1 MRTLQK
7 ILAVTLLTNLI
18 PFAYGQAV
26 EGTMSCII
34 QDTSL
39 QQIQDGKAESF
50 KGYKGGLEKGDSFS
64 LSYSFLNNTISKN
77 LFKLDTNRGDRKKD
91 MNFLFSESFSFSKSN
106 TNRVTDLVVTDG
118 KNRRVQVIYRP
129 IKKAFIHSYMHLR
142 ENSITLGLAGSTQ
155 LDMRRYYKG
164 DWMGMYTY
172 ATSLVASPIT
182 SLSYSFDCKHSSED
196 NWLEVFEALL
206 KVPR

>member
-1 MRTLQK
+1 
-7 ILAVTLLTNLI
+7 
-18 PFAYGQAV
+18 
-26 EGTMSCII
+26 
-34 QDTSL
+34 
-39 QQIQDGKAESF
+39 
-50 KGYKGGLEKGDSFS
+50 
-64 LSYSFLNNTISKN
+64 
-77 LFKLDTNRGDRKKD
+77 